1 MTLAGLKKLLQ
12 QGFVKR
18 QESVVLVLTGNLLK
32 DPDFTMEF
40 HRGTLFQGSAPEAE
54 SAKLNAYRHPPVVLD
69 ATLDAVI
76 KTLEQAEKSGPTHS
90 NV

>member
-1 MTLAGLKKLLQ
+1 
-12 QGFVKR
+12 
-18 QESVVLVLTGNLLK
+18 
-32 DPDFTMEF
+32 MEF
-40 HRGTLFQGSAPEAE
+40 HRGTLFQGSALEAE
-54 SAKLNAYRHPPVVLD
+54 SAKLNAYRHPPIVLD